1 MIDDAELQEELLE
14 AEIELLKMRVDT
26 LCKNIEDAL
35 CKNDE
40 LEMRVR
46 ALEWDQ
52 VIDEEGK

>member
-1 MIDDAELQEELLE
+1 MIDDAELHEKIENLRK
-14 AEIELLKMRVDT
+14 EIEL
-26 LCKNIEDAL
+26 
-35 CKNDE
+35 

>member
-1 MIDDAELQEELLE
+1 MIDDVELQAEI
-14 AEIELLKMRVDT
+14 EIELLKMRVDT

-40 LEMRVR
+40 LEMRVK

-52 VIDEEGK
+52 VIEGESDGS